1 MFKKMI
7 SLFCITVLLLAML
20 TACQGGETTTMS
32 TTTKG
37 TTGTGTQTAATTT
50 EPPLEVV
57 TISMMTMNSDYSDIE
72 GIAADPVKA
81 YIEDKL
87 KIKLDLIAGDFE
99 KARLLITTG
108 QAPDIIGMF
117 SWVGDFKTLIKDGI
131 EENMYTEMSAIS
143 QSEPDRYPVLN
154 KIFNDEDFQVFNG
167 MYGGDKEKA
176 HVLFTLIA
184 SKPTPSSPCFNMNYM
199 KELDLELPTT
209 VDEFISVLRALRAG
223 KPEVITFGYL
233 NRKGNAFPGEL
244 NELFFHTHGTN
255 ATAIE
260 EQSQGVF
267 VDTTLNDKNK
277 EVWKLLAQLNSEGIF
292 DPEAFSKEDYY
303 HGTND
308 FATGK
313 TAVITMA
320 LPNTNAGMYDW
331 IFSEVLKSNPD
342 AVPEDYQ
349 MLPQPLKGE
358 YLKTS
363 GIAISNGVV
372 IPKTSKNPDRAL
384 DLLELIVSNEGQAL
398 MVAGVEGVD
407 HTRMGDGSFTMVDEQ
422 AWNEKVSVYK
432 NEIGYFAPFLML
444 VYSGGLH
451 VPYENHSYLEAY
463 MNATNPVLARN
474 EAKSEAMQYASKIVN
489 AFQTHPDVEY
499 TGDLSM
505 VFMVTDD
512 ATNQLW
518 PKLAE
523 VRTKWFTKFFFSEV
537 DVDEGWD
544 QFVAEYQAAGADD
557 FLAGYARAVEE
568 ARALIG

>member
-1 MFKKMI
+1 MFKKLI
-7 SLFCITVLLLAML
+7 SLFCITVLLSVML
-20 TACQGGETTTMS
+20 TACQGSETTDS
-32 TTTKG
+32 TTTGTKG
-37 TTGTGTQTAATTT
+37 TTGAQTTATTT
-50 EPPLEVV
+50 EPSLEEV
-57 TISMMTMNSDYSDIE
+57 TISVMTMHSDYSDIE
-72 GIAADPVKA
+72 GIEADPVKS
-81 YIEDKL
+81 YIEGKL
-87 KIKLDLIAGDFE
+87 KIKLDFVAGDFE

-108 QAPDIIGMF
+108 QAPDIIGLF
-117 SWVGDFKTLIKDGI
+117 SWEGDFKTLIKDGI
-131 EENMYTEMSAIS
+131 EESMYTELSAIS
-143 QSEPDRYPVLN
+143 RSEPERYPVLN

-167 MYGGDKEKA
+167 IYGGDREKA

-199 KELDLELPTT
+199 DELDLDLPTT
-209 VDEFISVLRALRAG
+209 VDDFISVLRALRAG

-244 NELFFHTHGTN
+244 NDLFFHTHGTN
-255 ATAIE
+255 ASAIE
-260 EQSQGVF
+260 EQSPGVF

-277 EVWKLLAQLNSEGIF
+277 EVWELLAQLNSEGIF

-331 IFSEVLKSNPD
+331 IFSETIKNDTS

-363 GIAISNGVV
+363 GIAISNGIV

-384 DLLELIVSNEGQAL
+384 DLLEFVVSNEGQAL

-407 HTRMGDGSFTMVDEQ
+407 HTRSGDGSFTLIDQQ
-422 AWNEKVSVYK
+422 AWNDKVSVYK
-432 NEIGYFAPFLML
+432 NEIGYFGPFLML

-451 VPYENHSYLEAY
+451 VPYENYSYLEAY
-463 MNATNPVLARN
+463 MQSTNPVLARN
-474 EAKSEAMQYASKIVN
+474 EAASEAMQYAAKIVN

-505 VFMVTDD
+505 VFMVPDD
-512 ATNQLW
+512 ETKDIGT
-518 PKLAE
+518 KLNE
-523 VRTKWFTKFFFSEV
+523 VKTKWFTRFFFSEV
-537 DVDEGWD
+537 DMDQGWEE
-544 QFVAEYQAAGADD
+544 FVAEYKAAGADD
-557 FLAGYARAVEE
+557 YLAGYTKAVEE
-568 ARALIG
+568 ARALVG